1 MTGQLEITGRI
12 EALALQPGDVL
23 VVHCQKPLHYEQS
36 AMLRQYVEARIP
48 GHKVLV
54 MSGELDLCVV
64 RKEAA

>member
-23 VVHCQKPLHYEQS
+23 VVHCQKPLSHEQES
-36 AMLRQYVEARIP
+36 MLSRFVQSRIP
-48 GHKVLV
+48 GHNVLV
-54 MSGELDLCVV
+54 MSGGLDLCVV